1 MARASASQLD
11 RMIVSGDEAEFGVLR
26 ALEMG
31 TGTVALV
38 HVDDVCRAE
47 VFLAEQEAAAGRYL
61 CCGLNTTILQLA
73 RFLSEKYPQY
83 TVKTNLL

>member
-1 MARASASQLD
+1 MLLL
-11 RMIVSGDEAEFGVLR
+11 SGDEAQFGVMR
-26 ALEMG
+26 AMEMAS
-31 TGTVALV
+31 GTVALV

-73 RFLSEKYPQY
+73 RFLTEKYPQY
-83 TVKTNLL
+83 TVKRNLL

>member
-1 MARASASQLD
+1 MLKGIQKS
-11 RMIVSGDEAEFGVLR
+11 SGEVQ
-26 ALEMG
+26 
-31 TGTVALV
+31 LV
-38 HVDDVCRAE
+38 HVDDLCRAE
-47 VFLAEQEAAAGRYL
+47 LFVAEEAAAAGRYL